1 MHNSIENSGVGI
13 LADVGSIYTVR
24 TLVTELIVK
33 HKFGSLIFITLVG
46 TVLLAGCGMS
56 ATDKLKDG
64 AKDDT
69 APATKKIVANIIS
82 NPGDIISSEEG
93 FATEEVVNCTNAVEI
108 KVLVSVDEAG
118 GKIEAI
124 STEANKPIKL
134 ALTTLEPVRVE
145 LPGSQYALVHTQRG
159 VNIFCLV
166 YNAPGEFKV
175 IAQDKTLL
183 TVEVLV
189 NK

>member
-1 MHNSIENSGVGI
+1 M
-13 LADVGSIYTVR
+13 
-24 TLVTELIVK
+24 
-33 HKFGSLIFITLVG
+33 IFITFLSTG
-46 TVLLAGCGMS
+46 LLAGCGMS
-56 ATDKLKDG
+56 
-64 AKDDT
+64 DT
-69 APATKKIVANIIS
+69 EKSEDSGKMDNALSNGVIAANIIS

-93 FATEEVVNCTNAVEI
+93 FATEEVVNCTNAAEI
-108 KVLVSVDEAG
+108 KVLVSIDEAG

-166 YNAPGEFKV
+166 YNAPGEYKV

>member
-1 MHNSIENSGVGI
+1 M
-13 LADVGSIYTVR
+13 
-24 TLVTELIVK
+24 
-33 HKFGSLIFITLVG
+33 IFITFLSTG
-46 TVLLAGCGMS
+46 LLAGCGMS
-56 ATDKLKDG
+56 
-64 AKDDT
+64 DT
-69 APATKKIVANIIS
+69 EKSEDSGKMDNALSNGVIAANIIS

-166 YNAPGEFKV
+166 YNAPGEYKV

>member
-1 MHNSIENSGVGI
+1 M
-13 LADVGSIYTVR
+13 
-24 TLVTELIVK
+24 
-33 HKFGSLIFITLVG
+33 IFITFLSTG
-46 TVLLAGCGMS
+46 LLAGCGMS
-56 ATDKLKDG
+56 
-64 AKDDT
+64 DT
-69 APATKKIVANIIS
+69 EKSEDSGKMDNALSNGVIAANIIS

-108 KVLVSVDEAG
+108 KVLVSVDAAG

-166 YNAPGEFKV
+166 YNAPGEYKV